1 MLRKIYDYFFYDAE
15 RVAKKN
21 PFISKENNSFLLKT
35 CRFTLIG
42 KNNRVVIGSESMIG
56 CEFVFESDEGMITIG
71 NRSFINAGTK
81 LISRTGIDIGNNVTI
96 AWGCT
101 IYDHNSHSLSY
112 LSRRKDIEKQLSDY
126 RSGKNF
132 IHSKDWSTV
141 KSRKIII
148 EDDAWIGFGVTIL
161 NGVTIG
167 EGAIVSAM
175 SVVRDNV
182 EPWTIVAGN
191 PAVIIKR
198 LK

>member
-1 MLRKIYDYFFYDAE
+1 
-15 RVAKKN
+15 
-21 PFISKENNSFLLKT
+21 
-35 CRFTLIG
+35 
-42 KNNRVVIGSESMIG
+42 MIG
-56 CEFVFESDEGMITIG
+56 CEFVFESDEGMITVG
-71 NRSFINAGTK
+71 NHSFINAGTK

-112 LSRRKDIEKQLSDY
+112 LSRRKDIERQLSDY

-132 IHSKDWSTV
+132 IHSKDWSIV
-141 KSRKIII
+141 KSRKITI